1 MKRPTPITAIAV
13 STAKPIAKPI
23 LSLLASDG
31 LRRRPRREYACAAM
45 GDEATGRDDGD
56 AGVPDGIDPN
66 GVEAWFALN
75 VPSASPPLS
84 FERIAGGHSNLTYR
98 VGDAGGHRW

>member
-23 LSLLASDG
+23 LNRLASDG
-31 LRRRPRREYACAAM
+31 LKRRPLPEYACAAM
-45 GDEATGRDDGD
+45 ADEATG
-56 AGVPDGIDPN
+56 AAAVPEGIDAN
-66 GVEAWFALN
+66 GIEAWFALN
-75 VPSASPPLS
+75 VPSGSPPFR

-98 VGDAGGHRW
+98 VSDAAGNKWALR